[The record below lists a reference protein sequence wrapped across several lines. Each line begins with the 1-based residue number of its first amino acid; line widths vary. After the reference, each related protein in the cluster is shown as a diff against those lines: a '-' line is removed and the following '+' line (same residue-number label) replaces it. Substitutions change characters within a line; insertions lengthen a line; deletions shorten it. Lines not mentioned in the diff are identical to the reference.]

1 MRVGVGLDPWAKG
14 GVGTGS
20 VRWAHGR
27 ERRWPSESVLKRNL
41 SGARRAWP
49 PFKGGGLLRLSRSGR
64 RRAQPLPGVS
74 WGLRTGRG
82 LARHAR
88 SLLLV
93 LWRWHT
99 HSSEEFTT
107 GNGAQGDRGQ
117 HVPKSRASGC
127 ALTCGLQE
135 RGGGPHTW
143 GSVTLNYPERLAF
156 PLQVSSNPY
165 NSAESCT

>member
-1 MRVGVGLDPWAKG
+1 MGGNVDGLP
-14 GVGTGS
+14 
-20 VRWAHGR
+20 R
-27 ERRWPSESVLKRNL
+27 ERSEKEPERSTPSVATFQRRGASAAEPLGARAGTAPPRSVLG
-41 SGARRAWP
+41 SADW
-49 PFKGGGLLRLSRSGR
+49 
-64 RRAQPLPGVS
+64 
-74 WGLRTGRG
+74 RG

-93 LWRWHT
+93 LWRWYT

-143 GSVTLNYPERLAF
+143 GSVTLNYPERPAF

-165 NSAESCT
+165 NSAESRT